1 LKSINGERVQAN
13 LEWKENLMAEV
24 KQWQCG
30 NGHVLGQ
37 VKRNGRGIRQ
47 LLLYRH
53 AVDMTAE
60 SPEQVDI
67 IGEIEG
73 TVLRIRCDV
82 AGCEEIRTWEIDK
95 EAAQR
100 VIQMYAAE

>member
-1 LKSINGERVQAN
+1 VISDEIGVEMDDL
-13 LEWKENLMAEV
+13 
-24 KQWQCG
+24 KQWRCSS
-30 NGHVLGQ
+30 GHVLGQ
-37 VKRNGRGIRQ
+37 VKRNGRGIRK

-53 AVDMTAE
+53 AVDMSAE
-60 SPEQVDI
+60 VPEQVDI

-82 AGCEEIRTWEIDK
+82 VGCDEVRTWEIGK

-100 VIQMYAAE
+100 VVQKYAAE

>member
-1 LKSINGERVQAN
+1 MDGLKRWRCSH
-13 LEWKENLMAEV
+13 
-24 KQWQCG
+24 
-30 NGHVLGQ
+30 GHVLGQ

-53 AVDMTAE
+53 AVDMNADE
-60 SPEQVDI
+60 PEQVDI

-82 AGCEEIRTWEIDK
+82 TGCDAVRTWEIGK

-100 VIQMYAAE
+100 AIQIYVAE